1 MKIAAELLD
10 EIVAHAQENARIE
23 CCGVVAVAEPAAD
36 GARTATR
43 VYRAENIHASAL
55 KFEIDP
61 MELLR
66 LNNAIDDEG
75 WEIGAIYHSHVRSAP
90 YPSQTDIGFAASWP
104 GVEWIIVGLAAGEQP
119 LVRSYLIDGPDVRE
133 VAVDVDGSAAAS
145 GAGAV
150 TGAAEAES

>member
-1 MKIAAELLD
+1 MKIAADLLD
-10 EIVAHAQENARIE
+10 EIVAHALADSKIE
-23 CCGVVAVAEPAAD
+23 CCGVVAVEPV
-36 GARTATR
+36 GGGGERTATR

-66 LNNAIDDEG
+66 LNNAIEDGG

-104 GVEWIIVGLAAGEQP
+104 GVEWIIVGLSAGEQP
-119 LVRSYLIDGPDVRE
+119 LVKSYLIDGADVQE
-133 VAVDVDGSAAAS
+133 LPVDVV
-145 GAGAV
+145 GAGGTPAHA
-150 TGAAEAES
+150 GEAPS